1 MEELTLRGAFD
12 LPAAIALQAKLM
24 RAPTEGALQIDFSDA
39 QVSHVALAGLGA
51 WLASR
56 GRKVMAVGLR
66 EADLRLLQFLG
77 FSTAIVCEA

>member
-24 RAPTEGALQIDFSDA
+24 GAPSERTLQVDFSQA
-39 QVSHVALAGLGA
+39 EVHVVALAGLGA
-51 WLASR
+51 WLSSR

-66 EADLRLLQFLG
+66 DAEKRLLEYLG
-77 FSTAIVCEA
+77 FGAVFVCDA